1 MFDEGIRTANLH
13 NKHKHIKQFL
23 KAMENIYVTMAT
35 ILDTIKLPLY
45 QVKAH
50 RQTIIDLIQLHSPTV
65 GLDKLIAYF
74 RISKTTYHNWLLD
87 VKVKCSASYFELC
100 TRKYGTQLTKP
111 ETLIMKD
118 ALTNPKY
125 THWPV
130 ASIAYHYQRENLL
143 HATVNTWYKY
153 RKLFGMARTTFRKV
167 HNRGFNK
174 PSSRITYT

>member
-1 MFDEGIRTANLH
+1 MNTRTRNKYDTILIYLFITGNEHLIPAEIRNSIPYSTQATWRGYASEKYIGNTLRYMFDEGIRTANLH
-13 NKHKHIKQFL
+13 NKHKNIKPFL

-50 RQTIIDLIQLHSPTV
+50 RQTIIDLIQLHGPTV

-100 TRKYGTQLTKP
+100 T
-111 ETLIMKD
+111 
-118 ALTNPKY
+118 
-125 THWPV
+125 
-130 ASIAYHYQRENLL
+130 
-143 HATVNTWYKY
+143 
-153 RKLFGMARTTFRKV
+153 
-167 HNRGFNK
+167 
-174 PSSRITYT
+174 

>member
-1 MFDEGIRTANLH
+1 VALIPAEIASNIPYSTKATWRGYDPEEYIGREQCKLFDEEIRYLKLY
-13 NKHKHIKQFL
+13 NKHKNIKPFL

-35 ILDTIKLPLY
+35 ILDTVKLPLY

-50 RQTIIDLIQLHSPTV
+50 RETIIDLIQLHSPTV

-111 ETLIMKD
+111 RN
-118 ALTNPKY
+118 TNYERCLNQP
-125 THWPV
+125 
-130 ASIAYHYQRENLL
+130 
-143 HATVNTWYKY
+143 
-153 RKLFGMARTTFRKV
+153 
-167 HNRGFNK
+167 
-174 PSSRITYT
+174 